1 MQTLAHSAT
10 AWLLWGGWTSA
21 LLQIDSGP
29 RGALN
34 QSLRWISR
42 NPGEAAFY
50 GALLALFIWAVVR
63 FGKS

>member
-1 MQTLAHSAT
+1 MHSA
-10 AWLLWGGWTSA
+10 AVWLLWGGWGVG
-21 LLQIDSGP
+21 LLQIDSGF
-29 RGALN
+29 RGTLD

-50 GALLALFIWAVVR
+50 GALVALFIWAVVR